1 VIQNHA
7 VFEIPLALAWMRG
20 SPAASIWLR
29 ELPARVERCARRW
42 DLELAEPFP
51 QSFVSV
57 VFPATRRD
65 GSRAVLKIQYPHQES
80 KHEAEALRAWNGN
93 GAVKLFDHDPEEH
106 ALLLERCQPGDHLAS
121 VKQDEALLIFADIL
135 PRLWVAAGAPFR
147 RLAEEAALWAE
158 RLPAEW
164 EAAGRPFERALI
176 DSALAALNSLIGT
189 QGEQVL
195 LSQDLHGDNVLR
207 AQRGWL
213 AIDPKP
219 LVGERELA
227 LAPIIRGYDFGHSRA
242 NVCRRLNWL
251 TRTLQL
257 DRERSRTWAW
267 RKPSRGA
274 SKGRSPMTSTSKP
287 RAGC

>member
-1 VIQNHA
+1 
-7 VFEIPLALAWMRG
+7 MRG

-80 KHEAEALRAWNGN
+80 E
-93 GAVKLFDHDPEEH
+93 HDPEEH
-106 ALLLERCQPGDHLAS
+106 ALLLERCQPGDHLAG
-121 VKQDEALLIFADIL
+121 VKQDEALLVFADIL
-135 PRLWVAAGAPFR
+135 PRLWIAAGAPFR

-176 DSALAALNSLIGT
+176 DSALAALDFLIGT

-207 AQRGWL
+207 ANRGWL

-242 NVCRRLNWL
+242 DVCKRLDWL
-251 TRTLQL
+251 
-257 DRERSRTWAW
+257 
-267 RKPSRGA
+267 
-274 SKGRSPMTSTSKP
+274 
-287 RAGC
+287 